1 MMREPKEFKTL
12 EDLPEWM
19 QDRQESHE
27 AQRLLAWRV
36 AREANELSQV
46 VASEFVSFTNDHKP
60 MRFSWRQ
67 IEALVGAFRQ
77 LCEYTQAVNLIEKE
91 LRELHDAGS
100 DDKPF

>member
-27 AQRLLAWRV
+27 AQRLLAWRL

-46 VASEFVSFTNDHKP
+46 VASQFLSFTNDDKP
-60 MRFSWRQ
+60 MDFSWRH
-67 IEALVGAFRQ
+67 IKPLVDTFRL
-77 LCEYTQAVNLIEKE
+77 LCEYTQAVQLIEKE

-100 DDKPF
+100 DEKPF

>member
-19 QDRQESHE
+19 QDRVECQE

-46 VASEFVSFTNDHKP
+46 ITSEFYDFTNDHKP

-67 IEALVGAFRQ
+67 IESLVNAFRQ
-77 LCEYTQAVNLIEKE
+77 LCEYTQAANLIEKE

-100 DDKPF
+100 DEKPF

>member
-1 MMREPKEFKTL
+1 MMKEPKEFKTL

-36 AREANELSQV
+36 AKEANELSQV
-46 VASEFVSFTNDHKP
+46 VTSEFLDFTNDHKS
-60 MRFSWRQ
+60 MRFSWSQ

-100 DDKPF
+100 DEKPF